1 MIKVNN
7 NKYTSDKANPVV
19 IICMDGTSFDYYE
32 GAREV
37 MPNLWRMIETGTMG
51 IVDSVIPSFTNPNN
65 MAMVTGVSPAENGIC
80 GNFYYDQDLDD
91 EVMMNEPR
99 YLCADSILA
108 SFSQNGKKVAIVT
121 SKDKLRKMLSH
132 NLNGICFSVEFA
144 DQVTLENNGIVNVTD
159 DLMHKVNP
167 GIYDPDNS
175 VYLIEAGVRLLE
187 KEHFDLMYL
196 TSTDYVQHKN
206 APGSEGANSF
216 LAGID
221 HWIGELDKLGAV
233 VAVTADHGMQS
244 KTNAQ
249 GQPNVR
255 FLEDILISEGIQ
267 TARVILPI
275 TDPYVVHH
283 GALGS
288 YATIYIDDS
297 ELKKASTILKQL
309 DGVED
314 VLTKEQAAERFELP
328 KDRIGDLVIT
338 GDKHTVL
345 GHAADRHDLESVQ
358 QGLRS
363 HGGMH
368 EARVPIIINR
378 QLKSEYKQRLE
389 SGNAKNREVFDFAIN
404 GTED

>member
-19 IICMDGTSFDYYE
+19 IICMDGTSFDYYD

-159 DLMHKVNP
+159 DL
-167 GIYDPDNS
+167 ILAFTT
-175 VYLIEAGVRLLE
+175 LIIP
-187 KEHFDLMYL
+187 F
-196 TSTDYVQHKN
+196 
-206 APGSEGANSF
+206 
-216 LAGID
+216 I
-221 HWIGELDKLGAV
+221 
-233 VAVTADHGMQS
+233 
-244 KTNAQ
+244 
-249 GQPNVR
+249 
-255 FLEDILISEGIQ
+255 
-267 TARVILPI
+267 
-275 TDPYVVHH
+275 
-283 GALGS
+283 
-288 YATIYIDDS
+288 
-297 ELKKASTILKQL
+297 
-309 DGVED
+309 
-314 VLTKEQAAERFELP
+314 
-328 KDRIGDLVIT
+328 
-338 GDKHTVL
+338 
-345 GHAADRHDLESVQ
+345 
-358 QGLRS
+358 
-363 HGGMH
+363 
-368 EARVPIIINR
+368 
-378 QLKSEYKQRLE
+378 
-389 SGNAKNREVFDFAIN
+389 
-404 GTED
+404 